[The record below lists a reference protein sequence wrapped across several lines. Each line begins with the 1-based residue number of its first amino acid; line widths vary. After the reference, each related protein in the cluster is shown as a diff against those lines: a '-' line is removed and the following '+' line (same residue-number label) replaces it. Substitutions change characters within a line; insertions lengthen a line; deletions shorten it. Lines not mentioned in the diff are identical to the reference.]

1 MSVGSLSSTH
11 LLVHCVST
19 DIISLSRFESTGIS
33 NGEVVSDGSLSVR
46 ILLDGISVDMV
57 MVKRERLVGNYHSSD
72 ASSHAT
78 VQIQCW
84 TQAPI
89 NQPLV
94 ARGRLIS
101 TLVLIKQL

>member
-11 LLVHCVST
+11 LLVLCVST

-57 MVKRERLVGNYHSSD
+57 MVKRERLVGNCHLQRCFFPRNRSNPVLDGRWSK
-72 ASSHAT
+72 SKST
-78 VQIQCW
+78 VTRDSQ
-84 TQAPI
+84 
-89 NQPLV
+89 
-94 ARGRLIS
+94 
-101 TLVLIKQL
+101 